1 MLAGATIPPELSVAA
16 SLLALGIGVIFHEVS
31 HGWVANKLG
40 DPTAKYAGR
49 LSLNPIKHIDMWG
62 TIIIPLLLIVSN
74 AGFVFGW
81 AKPVPVNYYN
91 LKYGKWGPIIV
102 ALAGPATN
110 FLILLLCGL
119 LYRISP
125 ENTALPF
132 LFLMIG
138 LVNTILMLF
147 NLVPIPPLDGSKILF
162 LFLDKRPDIIARLEQ
177 YGMFILLGIIILLPG
192 FLNQA
197 VFVPAFMLT
206 AAIMGV
212 PLADLLQIL

>member
-1 MLAGATIPPELSVAA
+1 MLSVLAA
-16 SLLALGIGVIFHEVS
+16 PEGLSTITLIIAIGIAVIFHEVA
-31 HGWVANKLG
+31 HGHVANWLG
-40 DPTAKYAGR
+40 DSTAKHAGR
-49 LSLNPIKHIDMWG
+49 LSLNPINHVDMWG

-162 LFLDKRPDIIARLEQ
+162 LF
-177 YGMFILLGIIILLPG
+177 
-192 FLNQA
+192 
-197 VFVPAFMLT
+197 
-206 AAIMGV
+206 
-212 PLADLLQIL
+212 